1 MRQLRMRLIGALGV
15 MLGAAVPTA
24 LDAQTPMPWQTRQPA
39 VEGYYTRLRLDADG
53 GPATADGIGG
63 RLMWSAT
70 RPEDA
75 GTSWLA
81 DHAAI
86 GLLAS
91 HTPAQSRGFSTLHL
105 GAVVDVQPFLTP
117 IAGRVTPYLS
127 IGAGALR
134 TTLSSDAAAS
144 TRPRSPL
151 TDRDNTT
158 ATLSPGVGARVQITP
173 GIALQGDLRDVMT
186 FRHDTRHN
194 VAFGAGLRFTR

>member
-1 MRQLRMRLIGALGV
+1 MPLIGALGV
-15 MLGAAVPTA
+15 MLGATVPAT
-24 LDAQTPMPWQTRQPA
+24 LDAQARMPWQERQPA

-53 GPATADGIGG
+53 GGAAADGIGG

-75 GTSWLA
+75 GSSWLA

-86 GLLAS
+86 GLLAQ
-91 HTPAQSRGFSTLHL
+91 HTPAQRRGFSTLHL
-105 GAVVDVQPFLTP
+105 GAVVDVQPVLTP
-117 IAGRVTPYLS
+117 LFGRVTPYLS

-134 TTLSSDAAAS
+134 TTLSSDAATS
-144 TRPRSPL
+144 GRPRSPL

-158 ATLSPGVGARVQITP
+158 ATLSPGIGARVQLIP

-194 VAFGAGLRFTR
+194 VAFSAGLRFTR